1 MRWTGRILTHSGFT
15 EGWGDS
21 VNGVDPYAPKD
32 EVLKG
37 WCDNVDRADPH
48 TPHEGRWGGGIIML
62 MWWALTHWGLT
73 EGRDDRV
80 DGHQHRVGNDSSYQ
94 RYHLIPPSVLRLK
107 ESVSST
113 LSPHPSISP
122 QVERIRLINAITPSL
137 HQSSGWKNPSHQRN
151 PHPSISPQVERIC
164 LINAITPSIHQLSVC
179 KDLFNQ
185 PYHRIPPSIYCVS
198 LMDG

>member
-1 MRWTGRILTHSGFT
+1 M
-15 EGWGDS
+15 GWI
-21 VNGVDPYAPKD
+21 
-32 EVLKG
+32 KG

-48 TPHEGRWGGGIIML
+48 TPHEGRWGDGIIML

-80 DGHQHRVGNDSSYQ
+80 DGHKHRVGNDSSYQ

-122 QVERIRLINAITPSL
+122 EVERIRLINAITPSL
-137 HQSSGWKNPSHQRN
+137 HQSSGWKNPSHQRY
-151 PHPSISPQVERIC
+151 HP
-164 LINAITPSIHQLSVC
+164 
-179 KDLFNQ
+179 
-185 PYHRIPPSIYCVS
+185 IPPSVLRLKESVS
-198 LMDG
+198 STQSPSLHQSSGWKNLSHQRYHPIHPSTLSV